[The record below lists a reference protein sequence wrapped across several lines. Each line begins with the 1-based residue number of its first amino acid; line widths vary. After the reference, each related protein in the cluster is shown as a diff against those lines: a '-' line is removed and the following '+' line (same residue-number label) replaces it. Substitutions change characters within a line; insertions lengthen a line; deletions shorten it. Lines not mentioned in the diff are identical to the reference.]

1 MVGMKNKKL
10 YKGVDI
16 FKLIA
21 AFGVVA
27 INTGVDFFNI
37 LGRLGVP
44 FFVMISSFFFFKYY
58 FLDL

>member
-44 FFVMISSFFFFKYY
+44 FFST
-58 FLDL
+58 

>member
-10 YKGVDI
+10 YTGVDI

-58 FLDL
+58 FN